1 MFAALSMLFARLA
14 FVAALGSPPCL
25 LPPVSGSI
33 VDPFRPPGCP
43 YCPGN
48 RGIEYSTQ
56 PGAAVVASSAGTVT
70 FAGPVAGVRY
80 VVVEHIGGYRTTYGR
95 LAAALVVAGVAVRS
109 GQRLGTAGPV
119 TFFGLRLGE
128 TYLDPAPH
136 LATVLPQ
143 PRLVPLD
150 GTARRMAPTPRL
162 TC

>member
-1 MFAALSMLFARLA
+1 MFAALSILFARLA

-33 VDPFRPPGCP
+33 LDPFRPPGCT

-56 PGAAVVASSAGTVT
+56 AGSSVVAASGGKVT
-70 FAGPVAGVRY
+70 FAGLVAGVRY
-80 VVVEHIGGYRTTYGR
+80 VVVEHAGGYRTTYGR
-95 LAAALVVAGVAVRS
+95 LQAIAVANGAPVQS
-109 GQRLGTAGPV
+109 GQHVGTAGSV
-119 TFFGLRLGE
+119 TFFGLRLGDA
-128 TYLDPAPH
+128 YLDPAPF
-136 LATVLPQ
+136 LAQVVPQ

-150 GTARRMAPTPRL
+150 GMSRRLPPPRRL